1 MAEEV
6 PEEPQEDIFYVAEK
20 QLEDIKTK
28 LKDSKDITKEDVDA
42 LTFPENLP
50 DDAMMVPVD
59 MRGVEEEFADVEEMV
74 EKLGAKGTAE
84 AFVKAR
90 EYFEANNKDNED
102 AAKEMTAKEWNEVL
116 QNDDDDGFLDEGFLE
131 GEEEALLEEAE
142 EELEG

>member
-1 MAEEV
+1 MGKGEEIAKEEV
-6 PEEPQEDIFYVAEK
+6 DQ
-20 QLEDIKTK
+20 
-28 LKDSKDITKEDVDA
+28 
-42 LTFPENLP
+42 LTFPEQLA

-116 QNDDDDGFLDEGFLE
+116 QNDDDDIMFE
-131 GEEEALLEEAE
+131 GEEEGLLEEFE
-142 EELEG
+142 EELEGEGDEAEAEEPA